1 MACIADLFSEI
12 QGLFEQLQKLEEPN
26 EGKSKIFEELADK
39 FEDIHLEIENWT
51 PIPDVESRVDDLER
65 YDWEYR
71 IEELEGHQTDD
82 HEERICNAESA
93 LEEHEDHEEKISR
106 LDNDIDTLNACVAE
120 NAENL
125 AKLSEVVAETL
136 EALKGLHS
144 AVSA

>member
-1 MACIADLFSEI
+1 MTCIADLFSEI

-26 EGKSKIFEELADK
+26 EGKSKVFEELADK
-39 FEDIHLEIENWT
+39 FENIHLEIECWT
-51 PIPDVESRVDDLER
+51 PVPDIESRVDDLER
-65 YDWEYR
+65 YDWECR

-82 HEERICNAESA
+82 HEERIEGIEST

-125 AKLSEVVAETL
+125 AKLSEVVAEL
-136 EALKGLHS
+136 LGALKGMHN